1 MEYDKD
7 KIIKSITVALKDF
20 DMQPDVINDA
30 AFHMTDW
37 LNDLDAWHSFCKKP
51 DSLSSDELQDLLM
64 GFLIHVPSHVAAAG
78 KLVTGFPVKDIFNVG
93 ATVENDDDDTL

>member
-1 MEYDKD
+1 MPYDKD
-7 KIIKSITVALKDF
+7 KITASIVVALQDL
-20 DMQPDVINDA
+20 DMQPEVINDA

-37 LNDLDAWHSFCKKP
+37 LSDLDGWHTFCEKP

-64 GFLIHVPSHVAAAG
+64 SFLIHAPSHIAAAS

-93 ATVENDDDDTL
+93 ATIKGNEDDAL